1 MGAAEVSDLLT
12 SRSGFELAAFF
23 VTWATVALLVLMV
36 SSMHVRL
43 RRVEQRT
50 GGGPTTDAPYS
61 HLLGRRV
68 DDLVGGAR
76 AEDPPRVL
84 LFVSSGCATC
94 QRLMDEVGSPA
105 WTVPSALL
113 WTDHTAS
120 APAERNGVAVLD
132 DGPRISA
139 ELGIRVTPFALVADE
154 AGRIVR
160 AGPINSLRS
169 LGDLG
174 GSSPAHA
181 SAHAAPSTSARG
193 DG

>member
-1 MGAAEVSDLLT
+1 MRDLLT

-23 VTWATVALLVLMV
+23 VTWAAVALLVLLM

-50 GGGPTTDAPYS
+50 GGPTTDAPYS

-68 DDLVGGAR
+68 DDLVGAAR
-76 AEDPPRVL
+76 ADDPPRVL

-94 QRLMDEVGSPA
+94 QRLIDEVGSPA
-105 WTVPSALL
+105 WTVPSVLL
-113 WTDHTAS
+113 WTDRA

-160 AGPINSLRS
+160 AGPVSSLRA
-169 LGDLG
+169 LGDFG

-181 SAHAAPSTSARG
+181 SSHAAPSRSARG